1 MPPAGSAVVVDEARS
16 LGVHPGAPSVADVLP
31 SFFCDG
37 LVLRRP
43 AIPTPLRVMPLAEL
57 SETSQTREERSGLPF
72 RLAEVMA
79 WLVAVSRFF
88 RDVAAVVFGCEN
100 VQLLLRDRKWKY
112 LTAGD

>member
-1 MPPAGSAVVVDEARS
+1 MRQGVSAYTLARHLWRMCFRLFFATGSLFV
-16 LGVHPGAPSVADVLP
+16 GQ
-31 SFFCDG
+31 
-37 LVLRRP
+37 